1 MGLFLQPL
9 DPNLSL
15 PLFSAEPREPTGTVL
30 HFLAPVQV
38 SIPSSFRLILR
49 VQFAQ
54 FLGTTDSDF
63 FGILDS
69 TKGLQVAIRAPE
81 GSTRFAIRDRGYF
94 QHVPK
99 KKKRSWWFG
108 ISSLICCFLIMRI
121 QVKSVLKKHKKTGQL
136 LLLGIGDHLS
146 LKLMILMMIKVRLSS
161 QKPMDAQ

>member
-99 KKKRSWWFG
+99 KKAQLVVRDFFSN
-108 ISSLICCFLIMRI
+108 
-121 QVKSVLKKHKKTGQL
+121 L
-136 LLLGIGDHLS
+136 LLFDNED
-146 LKLMILMMIKVRLSS
+146 SS
-161 QKPMDAQ
+161 QVCFKQTQKDWSAFATGDR